1 MYGRTSAMHFHNIT
15 LSRSFLKEDRLS
27 VRINAQNPFG
37 PTDMR
42 IKSYRTGGD
51 YTGLAVTSR
60 NQRSVSV
67 TVSWR
72 FGSLNAQVKK
82 TVKTIS
88 NDDIVGGAQTG
99 TSENNGSNTR
109 N

>member
-1 MYGRTSAMHFHNIT
+1 MYFHSIT
-15 LSRSFLKEDRLS
+15 LSRSFLKENRLS

-37 PTDMR
+37 SSNMR

-51 YTGLAVTSR
+51 YIGSAIISR
-60 NQRSVSV
+60 HQRAVSV

-99 TSENNGSNTR
+99 ASGNNGSNTQ